1 MHLNLLKENFE
12 DKDEIEREELER
24 IEKMI
29 AFHKQTMI
37 DKNEGPM
44 AVEIIGLN
52 GIVERYDNGFTPL
65 KDRTPITTNYHL
77 DTKDYENMKML
88 KKNYDRLLR
97 EHRVDLLK
105 YDLEYKKPLM
115 LTVTS
120 DTKLGINYD
129 MMNTHAK
136 NLDKRL
142 KRNFKNIIIIKR
154 FEHSE
159 RSRMLHIHYALFFD
173 NETPKELTEEWA
185 SKTWKYGTVNVSEF
199 DKEGSLIGYITKY
212 KFSDVDEQDCTITK
226 FPYGA
231 HIIQKSKKIP
241 KITDIKKIKASK
253 EDLDYLKYLYN
264 LRSLL
269 KYNKELFEYEQIQ
282 EYIDKDTGELHRF
295 TSKRIYS

>member
-1 MHLNLLKENFE
+1 MYTNELTKEEFQYELNKQ
-12 DKDEIEREELER
+12 KELER

-29 AFHKQTMI
+29 ALHKQTMI
-37 DKNEGPM
+37 AKNEGSM

-52 GIVERYDNGFTPL
+52 GIVERCDNGFTPL
-65 KDRTPITTNYHL
+65 NNTTIKTNNHPSRE
-77 DTKDYENMKML
+77 DYNNMMMFKN
-88 KKNYDRLLR
+88 NYDRLLR

-105 YDLEYKKPLM
+105 YDLEYKKLIM

-120 DTKLGINYD
+120 DTKLGIDYN
-129 MMNTHAK
+129 MMNAHAR

-142 KRNFKNIIIIKR
+142 KRNFKNIIMIKR

-159 RSRMLHIHYALFFD
+159 RNRMLHIHYALFFD
-173 NETPKELTEEWA
+173 NKIPKELTEEWA

-212 KFSDVDEQDCTITK
+212 KFSDIDELDCTITK

-231 HIIQKSKKIP
+231 HIIQKSKNIP
-241 KITDIKKIKASK
+241 EITDIKKIKASK

-264 LRSLL
+264 HRSLL
-269 KYNKELFEYEQIQ
+269 KYNKPLYEYEQIQ
-282 EYIDKDTGELHRF
+282 EFVDNDTGELHGF